1 MLMPFGPLSG
11 WGQSEVLPVFKKLV
25 MAFLLAVLSA
35 LTVFIVSAGH
45 QGGAALGVGLSL
57 WLMLGAL
64 ADLAKKIRFNSVP
77 LARLPKN
84 ISKLPLQQWGSVLAH
99 GGLGVMILGIVGT
112 TAWRSEVVQAVMPGA
127 VMEISGYE
135 VTFDGESAVSGEN
148 FTAEQGEFSVRRGG
162 VDVTVL
168 KPEKRF
174 YTVERQST
182 TEAAIL
188 KNLAGHLYI
197 VIADETITDGTA
209 SRVVRIW
216 YHPLVAFIW
225 IGGLIMAL
233 GGVAG
238 LMRREVKSF
247 SSDSV

>member
-1 MLMPFGPLSG
+1 
-11 WGQSEVLPVFKKLV
+11 
-25 MAFLLAVLSA
+25 
-35 LTVFIVSAGH
+35 
-45 QGGAALGVGLSL
+45 
-57 WLMLGAL
+57 
-64 ADLAKKIRFNSVP
+64 
-77 LARLPKN
+77 
-84 ISKLPLQQWGSVLAH
+84 
-99 GGLGVMILGIVGT
+99 MILGIVGT

-233 GGVAG
+233 GGVAA
-238 LMRREVKSF
+238 LTRREVKSF
-247 SSDSV
+247 SNDSV

>member
-1 MLMPFGPLSG
+1 
-11 WGQSEVLPVFKKLV
+11 
-25 MAFLLAVLSA
+25 MAFVLAVLGG
-35 LTVFIVSAGH
+35 LTVLIMSAGH

-57 WLMLGAL
+57 WLMLGAV
-64 ADLAKKIRFNSVP
+64 ADLGKKIRFNNVP
-77 LARLPKN
+77 LTRLPKN
-84 ISKLPLQQWGSVLAH
+84 ILKLPLQQWGSILAH

-112 TAWRSEVVQAVMPGA
+112 TAWRSEVVQAVVPGA
-127 VMEISGYE
+127 VMKISGYE
-135 VTFDGESAVSGEN
+135 VTFNGEATVSGEN
-148 FTAEQGEFSVRRGG
+148 YSAERGEFSVRRGDVG
-162 VDVTVL
+162 VALL

-197 VIADETITDGTA
+197 VIADETISDGMA

>member
-1 MLMPFGPLSG
+1 M
-11 WGQSEVLPVFKKLV
+11 
-25 MAFLLAVLSA
+25 
-35 LTVFIVSAGH
+35 T
-45 QGGAALGVGLSL
+45 
-57 WLMLGAL
+57 
-64 ADLAKKIRFNSVP
+64 FN
-77 LARLPKN
+77 
-84 ISKLPLQQWGSVLAH
+84 
-99 GGLGVMILGIVGT
+99 
-112 TAWRSEVVQAVMPGA
+112 
-127 VMEISGYE
+127 
-135 VTFDGESAVSGEN
+135 GEATVSGEN
-148 FTAEQGEFSVRRGG
+148 YSAERGEFSVRRGD
-162 VDVTVL
+162 VDVALL

-197 VIADETITDGTA
+197 VIADETISDGMA